1 VPFIRLI
8 ALVAAI
14 VIGISVLMYVVTGR
28 PGWRRL
34 AWRAFSVAAVAVGVV
49 SLLLLLEHLLGHG

>member
-8 ALVAAI
+8 ALVAA
-14 VIGISVLMYVVTGR
+14 VALGISVLMYLLTGR

-34 AWRAFSVAAVAVGVV
+34 AWRVVIVAGAAVGLVL
-49 SLLLLLEHLLGHG
+49 LLLLLEHLLGPA